1 MAQSNYTTTVAIDA
15 EHSLF
20 HFYSLRNGKVVHS
33 VRSYGGALFDTEFF
47 DKFKLAVK
55 DFVMENPA
63 NGVRKISAIIP
74 DSAVLTDTIK
84 IPNMKGWGQTKKTLD
99 VTLGSL
105 YLNYSELRL
114 VSSAVSQNKQYTT
127 YSIAAVQKR
136 IASAIYTACSENKML
151 VDTLT
156 YAANAT
162 ISGVTQLNPKLKSA
176 SYLFLDLKDTYAR
189 FVFVA
194 NGRAVGSY
202 SLPFG
207 LEFLRK
213 TEVVP
218 EDMLFDH
225 TFAELSVLNARETAK
240 SKRLTVLAPD
250 AVFEEEETDAEES
263 VAEESAVSEDED
275 TESDGTEDAEL
286 TAMAEAVGTGKQPIP
301 KLFKKKARKL
311 PKFMQREIPESAE
324 GILYENFRIF
334 EKWALTLI
342 GGNEKLT
349 EIAKPGFVCV
359 NIPDDLAYVLNK
371 VNEEEKENGIS
382 FTALPRG
389 NADSAVT
396 SNLELYGGLFP
407 KSISPA
413 GKL

>member
-1 MAQSNYTTTVAIDA
+1 
-15 EHSLF
+15 
-20 HFYSLRNGKVVHS
+20 
-33 VRSYGGALFDTEFF
+33 
-47 DKFKLAVK
+47 
-55 DFVMENPA
+55 
-63 NGVRKISAIIP
+63 
-74 DSAVLTDTIK
+74 
-84 IPNMKGWGQTKKTLD
+84 
-99 VTLGSL
+99 
-105 YLNYSELRL
+105 
-114 VSSAVSQNKQYTT
+114 
-127 YSIAAVQKR
+127 
-136 IASAIYTACSENKML
+136 
-151 VDTLT
+151 
-156 YAANAT
+156 
-162 ISGVTQLNPKLKSA
+162 
-176 SYLFLDLKDTYAR
+176 
-189 FVFVA
+189 
-194 NGRAVGSY
+194 
-202 SLPFG
+202 
-207 LEFLRK
+207 
-213 TEVVP
+213 
-218 EDMLFDH
+218 
-225 TFAELSVLNARETAK
+225 
-240 SKRLTVLAPD
+240 
-250 AVFEEEETDAEES
+250 
-263 VAEESAVSEDED
+263 
-275 TESDGTEDAEL
+275 
-286 TAMAEAVGTGKQPIP
+286 MAEAVGTGKQPIP